1 MKVTLKT
8 FIANMLNKLT

>member
-1 MKVTLKT
+1 MKVALKT